1 MLSHAAARRA
11 ADGVTQH
18 RQGFGP
24 RRIRDT
30 GRDETG
36 AVLILA
42 LVLLLVVTAI
52 VGGLIGWVGNDL
64 NNATHFASDRQTQEA
79 ATSVT
84 DTAIQN
90 IRYAPLWTQ
99 TLNASPP
106 AACWGSGGVSEL
118 SNPGEP
124 EFSVWCS
131 TAWNPSSSATRVVTF
146 SACPVDPN
154 ESGESDAVMAQ
165 NCAAQPYL
173 QAVVTFDD
181 YPAGLSAPTTGEC
194 YVYCGTTMTVDSWV
208 WSPLVPAV
216 TGLTLPNG
224 SAAAG
229 PIAGGTTVVLT
240 GTGFVPGA
248 TVTFVEESGGAPSS
262 DNVLLPATGVTVNS
276 PTSITAVSPGV
287 TEGTQ
292 YFVTVTTPNGTSAYG
307 PVFTYS
313 LINPTVGSLSPS
325 SGPSA
330 GGTAVTI
337 TGTGFVEGATV
348 NFVDQSS
355 GDALPASYVTV
366 LSDSE
371 ITAVS
376 PAVTQGSQYWVTVT
390 TPTNTSADSA
400 AFTYRQVVPTVA
412 TVSPATGS
420 AAGGT
425 TVTITGTSFFS
436 GATVSFVE
444 ESAGAP
450 TSPKVSFPATS
461 VTVTSSTTMTV
472 VTPAVTVATTYFV
485 LVTTPSGG
493 TSGYGAYFTY
503 TAAPGNGNGH

>member
-1 MLSHAAARRA
+1 M
-11 ADGVTQH
+11 
-18 RQGFGP
+18 
-24 RRIRDT
+24 
-30 GRDETG
+30 
-36 AVLILA
+36 LILA

-90 IRYAPLWTQ
+90 IRYTPLWTQ

-106 AACWGSGGVSEL
+106 ASCWGGGGVSEL

-124 EFSVWCS
+124 TFSVWCS
-131 TAWNPSSSATRVVTF
+131 TAWNPSSSSTRVVTF
-146 SACPVDPN
+146 SACPVEAGD
-154 ESGESDAVMAQ
+154 SGESDAVMAQ
-165 NCAAQPYL
+165 NCASQPYL

-181 YPAGLSAPTTGEC
+181 YPSGLSAPTTGEC

-208 WSPLVPAV
+208 WSPAVPTV
-216 TGLTLPNG
+216 TSLTLSNG
-224 SAAAG
+224 STATG
-229 PIAGGTTVVLT
+229 SIAGGTSVAIT
-240 GTGFVPGA
+240 GTGFVGGS

-262 DNVLLPATGVTVNS
+262 DNVLLPATNVTVNS
-276 PTSITAVSPGV
+276 STSITAKSPAV

-313 LINPTVGSLSPS
+313 LISPTVSSLSPN
-325 SGPSA
+325 SGPTT

-337 TGTGFVEGATV
+337 AGTGFVQGASVSFV
-348 NFVDQSS
+348 NESN
-355 GDALPASYVTV
+355 GDSFSAAYVTV

-376 PAVTQGSQYWVTVT
+376 PGVTEGSQYWVTVT
-390 TPTNTSADSA
+390 TPTSTSADSA
-400 AFTYRQVVPTVA
+400 AFTYKQVVPTVA
-412 TVSPATGS
+412 TVSPTGGS

-425 TVTITGTSFFS
+425 TVTITGTSFFN
-436 GATVSFVE
+436 GATVNFVE

-450 TSPKVSFPATS
+450 TSPTTSFPATS
-461 VTVTSSTTMTV
+461 VTVTSPTTMTV
-472 VTPAVTVATTYFV
+472 VTPAVTTATTYFV

-503 TAAPGNGNGH
+503 TAVPGNGNGNGNGN